1 VNIEYNYP
9 RVECMT
15 ADELREHGWFI
26 DATSDDIDFDS
37 PDGSPEHPYPV
48 EN

>member
-1 VNIEYNYP
+1 MDPYPTIE
-9 RVECMT
+9 E
-15 ADELREHGWFI
+15 ALAHGFFI

-37 PDGSPEHPYPV
+37 PDGSPKNPYPV